1 MSRTPGDCRAPWYGA
16 DVSHRCGRPGFV
28 RIDNDSTLT
37 VPDFMG
43 NFFFNT
49 IGNLQVNPRA
59 GLLFPDFSTGNVLM
73 LGTRV
78 SVI

>member
-1 MSRTPGDCRAPWYGA
+1 
-16 DVSHRCGRPGFV
+16 
-28 RIDNDSTLT
+28 
-37 VPDFMG
+37 MG